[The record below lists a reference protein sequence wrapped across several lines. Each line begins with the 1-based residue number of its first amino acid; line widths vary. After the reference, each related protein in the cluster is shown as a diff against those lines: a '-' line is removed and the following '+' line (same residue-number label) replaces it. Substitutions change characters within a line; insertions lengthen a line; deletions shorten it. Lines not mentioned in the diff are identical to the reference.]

1 MLAGWN
7 PSLPALQMK
16 DQKRLQT
23 QEHTRSSSRGTG
35 GCKRSRSSQAACTRI
50 RAFNFASSA
59 ELAAAASFLRRH
71 SNVAHAS
78 SSESLSGNTPPTR
91 LQAHLSLLLVLLTQ
105 PFGFFLSML
114 PADSVAGEP
123 LFGTVLHL
131 ISVPVLSLVELLLH
145 VTRLES
151 WTHVTDSSRVV
162 QGSDFLL

>member
-1 MLAGWN
+1 M
-7 PSLPALQMK
+7 
-16 DQKRLQT
+16 
-23 QEHTRSSSRGTG
+23 
-35 GCKRSRSSQAACTRI
+35 
-50 RAFNFASSA
+50 
-59 ELAAAASFLRRH
+59 
-71 SNVAHAS
+71 
-78 SSESLSGNTPPTR
+78 
-91 LQAHLSLLLVLLTQ
+91 LLTQ